1 MKQPKPSRKAE
12 TASREQTQGAPI
24 VDKFKCPCS
33 KGWIISEFDPRSRNK
48 QRMTTLACEKCK
60 QEYVILGETSYNW
73 TLVPRSFVE

>member
-1 MKQPKPSRKAE
+1 MKQYKSPRKAE
-12 TASREQTQGAPI
+12 NDTREKPQGAPI
-24 VDKFKCPCS
+24 VAKFKCPCS